1 MENQKKILTRVQ
13 LINWHYF
20 ENERISFNGSTLVS
34 GENTAG
40 KSTILDAIQLVLT
53 TNTRRFN
60 VAANE
65 KGNRNLK
72 GYVRCKIGNVG
83 ETYLRKNAVPANVAL
98 EFYEEKGNRYFVIGV
113 HMLSPDEESPVATRW
128 YLEECRLEDL
138 SFRVEGRAALAEEF
152 RVRNKKISYIEQKNA
167 ARDRFKRRLGNLDDK
182 FFDIIPKSL
191 AFKPMDNVKEFIN
204 KFVLS
209 EERVDVASLREN
221 IETLSELEG
230 ILERSRKQQDA
241 LEEILRKYGEIE
253 EKDRGILINDL
264 LLKIAGRDA
273 VKLEMEELEKDI
285 RVKSQS
291 VESNRE
297 LTEELGDQIRA
308 LEEQILAINVDKQSN
323 ESNRLLEKARNRIE
337 ELNRNIEE
345 KQGNERRLK
354 GQLEQLNVY
363 LRDLERLD
371 YRPVS
376 RRELELLGGVADQ
389 AARNPGRMAE
399 QPGQAAG
406 NPGTAAGHPGGAFD
420 RKAKAR
426 VVEKLEA
433 FAGKEQKEIEENWAV
448 LTAEMKQVSE
458 EIQECQE
465 RLRNLEKR
473 MLPYP
478 EYASKLK
485 ELVEKEFTRR
495 GIHSN
500 VYFLSE
506 LLEITDCTWNN
517 AVEGYLHT
525 QKFYLVVEP
534 EHYDVALEVYAR
546 NRKNIHT
553 AGIINSRRLPV
564 EKEADRDSLAY
575 VVKSE
580 NRYAKAYANYI
591 LGRVVRCM
599 DVHDLEKHN
608 IAMTPDCM
616 LYQGYVVRHL
626 NPRDY
631 ENPFI
636 GQYAYRVQIENV
648 KREIEEKTKTRS
660 ALREKSTL
668 HNNVLESAR
677 KVNLELIKL
686 YMYAPDQL
694 QEYRQQMTVAKAE
707 LKEAENDPTLIELN
721 MKLEEKEKERNLRA
735 QEKDRLVQETGRLM
749 NQVEISRGN
758 VAEKQ
763 KLHESLRE
771 ELERLADSEG
781 MAYKDAQEKYLQ
793 NRRSKSARTIA
804 ENFAPQRTQLS
815 REKEE
820 LVNGKGGLLS
830 LQTHFNQTFA
840 LDFVTGHTS
849 ISEYREALQKLRSVE
864 IVRYEEKLKTAKE
877 DCEQIFRSDFLSKM
891 KENIESARNE
901 FRSLNKALDSIYYGD
916 DSYRFKISFDKRKE
930 GLYKMITSENNHEGM
945 NLWTSAFE
953 AEYREEMA
961 DLFAKLMTKDD
972 NGQKI
977 VEEYTDYRSYLDYD
991 IEIHKKD
998 GSVQRFSDI
1007 YGEKSG
1013 SETQVPYY
1021 VAIAASFYQL
1031 YRYGNSVRVMLLDE
1045 AFDKMDDERIQSMM
1059 DFFNGLD
1066 LQVILATP
1074 PAKIEVIGEKV
1085 GTILTA
1091 IRVGQNSIVEEY
1103 DL

>member
-20 ENERISFNGSTLVS
+20 ENERISLHGSTLVS

-98 EFYEEKGNRYFVIGV
+98 EFYEEKGDRYFVIGV

-152 RVRNKKISYIEQKNA
+152 RAKNRKVSYIDQKNA

-221 IETLSELEG
+221 IETLSELES

-253 EKDRGILINDL
+253 DKDRGVLINDL
-264 LLKIAGRDA
+264 LLKIANRDA
-273 VKLEMEELEKDI
+273 VRAEAEELERDI
-285 RVKSQS
+285 RIKSQS
-291 VESNRE
+291 VETNRE
-297 LTEELGDQIRA
+297 LSEELGKQIRS
-308 LEEQILAINVDKQSN
+308 LEDQILAINVDKQSN
-323 ESNRLLEKARNRIE
+323 QSNRLLEKARSRIE
-337 ELNRNIEE
+337 ELDRYIAE
-345 KQGNERRLK
+345 KQGDEKKLQDQLK
-354 GQLEQLNVY
+354 QLAAY
-363 LRDLERLD
+363 LRDLARLD
-371 YRPVS
+371 YSPINRQ
-376 RRELELLGGVADQ
+376 E
-389 AARNPGRMAE
+389 AE
-399 QPGQAAG
+399 RLGQAAG
-406 NPGTAAGHPGGAFD
+406 
-420 RKAKAR
+420 REEKAR
-426 VVEKLEA
+426 TVEKLEA
-433 FAGKEQKEIEENWAV
+433 FAGKEQKEIEKSWAQ
-448 LTAEMKQVSE
+448 LTVELDQISQD
-458 EIQECQE
+458 ISGCQE
-465 RLRNLEKR
+465 RLRNLER
-473 MLPYP
+473 HMLPYP
-478 EYASKLK
+478 ENARKLK
-485 ELVEKEFTRR
+485 ELVEKEFARR
-495 GIHSN
+495 SIRSD

-506 LLEITDCTWNN
+506 LLEITDNTWSN

-534 EHYDVALEVYAR
+534 EHYDTALEVYAR
-546 NRKNIHT
+546 NRKTIHT
-553 AGIINSRRLPV
+553 AGIINSRRLPIGQ
-564 EKEADRDSLAY
+564 EADKDSLAY

-591 LGRVVRCM
+591 LGRVVRCT
-599 DVHDLEKHN
+599 DVHELEQHA
-608 IAMTPDCM
+608 IAITADCM
-616 LYQGYVVRHL
+616 LYQGYVVRHI

-648 KREIEEKTKTRS
+648 KREIAEKTEKRS
-660 ALREKSTL
+660 GLRERSSL
-668 HNNVLESAR
+668 YANALESAR
-677 KVNLELIKL
+677 KVNPELIKL
-686 YMYAPDQL
+686 YMYAPELL
-694 QEYRQQMTVAKAE
+694 QEYGQQMIQARAE
-707 LKEAENDPTLIELN
+707 LKEAESDPTLIELN
-721 MKLEEKEKERNLRA
+721 MKLDKKSQERDRITEEKGKIDKES
-735 QEKDRLVQETGRLM
+735 GRL
-749 NQVEISRGN
+749 EFKIETARED
-758 VAEKQ
+758 VAAKQ
-763 KLHESLRE
+763 KLYESLRE
-771 ELERLADSEG
+771 ELESLADAEG
-781 MAYKDAQEKYLQ
+781 MAYREAEEKYRQ

-804 ENFAPQRTQLS
+804 ENFAPQRAQLL

-820 LVNGKGGLLS
+820 LLTGAGGLIK
-830 LQTHFNQTFA
+830 LQMQFNQNFT
-840 LDFVTGHTS
+840 LDFVTGLTA
-849 ISEYREALQKLRSVE
+849 ISEYREALQKLRGVE
-864 IVRYEEKLKTAKE
+864 IVRHEEKLKTAKE

-901 FRSLNKALDSIYYGD
+901 FRSLNKALDNIYYGD

-930 GLYKMITSENNHEGM
+930 GLYRMITSENNQDGF

-1031 YRYGNSVRVMLLDE
+1031 YRYGNSVRIMLLDE

>member
-20 ENERISFNGSTLVS
+20 ENERISFNGSTLIS

-98 EFYEEKGNRYFVIGV
+98 EFYEEKGDRYFVIGV

-138 SFRVEGRAALAEEF
+138 SFMVEGRAALADEF
-152 RVRNKKISYIEQKNA
+152 RARNKKISYIEQKNA

-209 EERVDVASLREN
+209 EEKVDVASLREN
-221 IETLSELEG
+221 IETLSELEE
-230 ILERSRKQQDA
+230 ILERSRKQQGA
-241 LEEILRKYGEIE
+241 LEEILSKYGEIE
-253 EKDRGILINDL
+253 EKERGILINDL

-273 VKLEMEELEKDI
+273 VKLETEELEKEI
-285 RVKSQS
+285 RMKSQS

-297 LTEELGDQIRA
+297 LTEELGKQIRG

-323 ESNRLLEKARNRIE
+323 QSNRLLEEAQKRID
-337 ELNRNIEE
+337 ELDRDIAE
-345 KQGNERRLK
+345 KQESEKRLK
-354 GQLEQLNVY
+354 EQLQLLTAY

-371 YRPVS
+371 YKPVS
-376 RRELELLGGVADQ
+376 RREVELLGSV
-389 AARNPGRMAE
+389 
-399 QPGQAAG
+399 
-406 NPGTAAGHPGGAFD
+406 TD
-420 RKAKAR
+420 REVKAR
-426 VVEKLEA
+426 IVERLEA

-458 EIQECQE
+458 EIQGCQE
-465 RLRNLEKR
+465 RLKNLEKR

-485 ELVEKEFTRR
+485 ALVEKEFARR

-506 LLEITDCTWNN
+506 LLEITDNIWNN

-553 AGIINSRRLPV
+553 AGIINSRRLPA
-564 EKEADRDSLAY
+564 EQEADRDSLAY

-591 LGRVVRCM
+591 LGRVVRCT
-599 DVHDLEKHN
+599 DVHDLEKYK

-636 GQYAYRVQIENV
+636 GQYAYRVQIGNV
-648 KREIEEKTKTRS
+648 KREIEEKTEKRS
-660 ALREKSTL
+660 GLREKSIL
-668 HNNVLESAR
+668 HNNVRESAR

-694 QEYRQQMTVAKAE
+694 QEYRQQMTLARAE
-707 LKEAENDPTLIELN
+707 LKEAESDPTLIELN
-721 MKLEEKEKERNLRA
+721 MKLAEKETERNQRT
-735 QEKDRLVQETGRLM
+735 QEKDRIVAETARLL
-749 NQVEISRGN
+749 NQIEISRGN
-758 VAEKQ
+758 AAEKQ
-763 KLHESLRE
+763 RLYESLRE
-771 ELERLADSEG
+771 ELERLADAEG
-781 MAYKDAQEKYLQ
+781 MAYRDAQEKYLQ
-793 NRRSKSARTIA
+793 NRKSKSARTIA
-804 ENFAPQRTQLS
+804 ENFAPQKTQLS

-820 LVNGKGGLLS
+820 LVNGKGGLLT
-830 LQTHFNQTFA
+830 LQMRYNQTFA
-840 LDFVTGHTS
+840 LDFMTGLTA
-849 ISEYREALQKLRSVE
+849 ISEYREALQKLRGVE

-930 GLYKMITSENNHEGM
+930 GLYKMITSENNQEGM

-1066 LQVILATP
+1066 LQVLLATP
-1074 PAKIEVIGEKV
+1074 PAKIEIIGEKV

>member
-20 ENERISFNGSTLVS
+20 ENERISFHGSTLVS

-65 KGNRNLK
+65 KGNRSLK

-83 ETYLRKNAVPANVAL
+83 ETYLRKDTVPANVAL

-113 HMLSPDEESPVATRW
+113 HMLSPDEESKVITRW

-152 RVRNKKISYIEQKNA
+152 RVNHRKISYIEQKNA

-230 ILERSRKQQDA
+230 ILERSRRQQDA
-241 LEEILRKYGEIE
+241 LEDILNKYGEIE
-253 EKDRGILINDL
+253 DKDRGILINEL
-264 LLKIAGRDA
+264 LLKLANRDA
-273 VKLEMEELEKDI
+273 AKLEVEELEGDI
-285 RVKSQS
+285 RVKSQAMA
-291 VESNRE
+291 SNQE
-297 LTEELGDQIRA
+297 LCEELGKQIRN
-308 LEEQILAINVDKQSN
+308 LEEQILAINVDIQTNQSN
-323 ESNRLLEKARNRIE
+323 KLLEKARSRIS
-337 ELNRNIEE
+337 ELEKDIRDKQENEE
-345 KQGNERRLK
+345 KLK
-354 GQLEQLNVY
+354 GLLAQLAAY
-363 LRDLERLD
+363 LRSLEKLE
-371 YRPVS
+371 YKPVS
-376 RRELELLGGVADQ
+376 RSELELLGRASEDLDRGAGQSGRAEKPSDGDSGQ
-389 AARNPGRMAE
+389 IQIEETANRN
-399 QPGQAAG
+399 
-406 NPGTAAGHPGGAFD
+406 
-420 RKAKAR
+420 AKAS
-426 VVEKLEA
+426 VTEKLET
-433 FAGKEQKEIEENWAV
+433 FFGKEQKEIEERWAM
-448 LTAEMKQVSE
+448 LTAQTKAVSE
-458 EIQECQE
+458 EIGKSQE
-465 RLRNLEKR
+465 RLKNLEKR
-473 MLPYP
+473 ILPYP
-478 EYASKLK
+478 EYAARLK
-485 ELVEKEFTRR
+485 ELVEKEFARR

-506 LLEITDCTWNN
+506 LLEITDDTWNN

-534 EHYDVALEVYAR
+534 EHYDTALEVYAR
-546 NRKNIHT
+546 NRAAIHT
-553 AGIINSRRLPV
+553 AGIINSRRLPA
-564 EKEADRDSLAY
+564 EQEADRDSLAY
-575 VVKSE
+575 VVRSE

-591 LGRVVRCM
+591 LGRVVRCT
-599 DVHDLEKHN
+599 DVHDLEKHS
-608 IAMTPDCM
+608 IAITPDCM

-636 GQYAYRVQIENV
+636 GQYAYRVQIQNV
-648 KREIEEKTKTRS
+648 RRDIEDKTRERS
-660 ALREKSTL
+660 LLREKSKL
-668 HNNVLESAR
+668 HSDVLESAR
-677 KVNLELIKL
+677 KVNLELIRM
-686 YMYAPDQL
+686 YMDAPDQL
-694 QEYRQQMTVAKAE
+694 LEYRRQMVQARAE
-707 LKEAENDPTLIELN
+707 LKEAESDPTLIELN
-721 MKLEEKEKERNLRA
+721 LKLEAKDGERAERTR
-735 QEKDRLVQETGRLM
+735 EKDRLVEETGRLR
-749 NQVEISRGN
+749 NHVEISRTN
-758 VAEKQ
+758 MAEKQ
-763 KLHESLRE
+763 EAYESLRD
-771 ELERLADSEG
+771 ELERLADEEG
-781 MAYKDAQEKYLQ
+781 MAYRDAQEKYLQ

-804 ENFAPQRTQLS
+804 ENFVRQKAQLT
-815 REKEE
+815 REKDE
-820 LVNGKGGLLS
+820 LVNGKGGLLA
-830 LQTHFNQTFA
+830 LQMHYNQAFT
-840 LDFVTGHTS
+840 LDFVTGLTA
-849 ISEYREALQKLRSVE
+849 ISEYREALQKLRGVE

-901 FRSLNKALDSIYYGD
+901 FRSLNRALDSIYYGD

-930 GLYKMITSENNHEGM
+930 GLYRMITSENNQEGM

-953 AEYREEMA
+953 AEYRDEMA

-972 NGQKI
+972 SGQKI

-1031 YRYGNSVRVMLLDE
+1031 YRYGNSVRIMLLDE

-1074 PAKIEVIGEKV
+1074 PAKIEIIGEKV

>member
-20 ENERISFNGSTLVS
+20 ENELISLHGSTLVS

-98 EFYEEKGNRYFVIGV
+98 EFYEEKGDRYFVIGV

-152 RVRNKKISYIEQKNA
+152 RAKNRKVSFIDQKNA

-209 EERVDVASLREN
+209 EERVDVVSLREN

-253 EKDRGILINDL
+253 DKDRGVLINDL
-264 LLKIAGRDA
+264 LLKIANRDA
-273 VKLEMEELEKDI
+273 VRAEAEELEKDI
-285 RVKSQS
+285 RIKSQS
-291 VESNRE
+291 VETNRE
-297 LTEELGDQIRA
+297 LSEELGKRIRS
-308 LEEQILAINVDKQSN
+308 LEDQILAINVDKQSN
-323 ESNRLLEKARNRIE
+323 QSNLLLEKARSRIE
-337 ELNRNIEE
+337 ELDRYIAE
-345 KQGNERRLK
+345 KQGDEKRL
-354 GQLEQLNVY
+354 QEQLKQLATY
-363 LRDLERLD
+363 LRDLARLD
-371 YRPVS
+371 YSPINRQ
-376 RRELELLGGVADQ
+376 ETEGL
-389 AARNPGRMAE
+389 
-399 QPGQAAG
+399 GQAAG
-406 NPGTAAGHPGGAFD
+406 
-420 RKAKAR
+420 REEKAR
-426 VVEKLEA
+426 IVEKLEA
-433 FAGKEQKEIEENWAV
+433 FAGKEQKEIEKNWAQ
-448 LTAEMKQVSE
+448 LTVELDQISQD
-458 EIQECQE
+458 ISGCQE
-465 RLRNLEKR
+465 RLRNLER
-473 MLPYP
+473 HMLPYP
-478 EYASKLK
+478 ENARKLK
-485 ELVEKEFTRR
+485 ELVEKEFARR
-495 GIHSN
+495 GIRSD

-506 LLEITDCTWNN
+506 LLEITDNTWSN

-534 EHYDVALEVYAR
+534 EHYDAALEVYAR

-553 AGIINSRRLPV
+553 AGIINSRRLPIGQ
-564 EKEADRDSLAY
+564 EADKDSLAY

-591 LGRVVRCM
+591 LGRVVRCT
-599 DVHDLEKHN
+599 DVHELEQHA
-608 IAMTPDCM
+608 IAITADCM
-616 LYQGYVVRHL
+616 LYQGYVVRHI

-648 KREIEEKTKTRS
+648 KREIAEKTEKRS
-660 ALREKSTL
+660 GLRERSSL
-668 HNNVLESAR
+668 YANALESAR
-677 KVNLELIKL
+677 KVNPELIKL
-686 YMYAPDQL
+686 YMYAPEML
-694 QEYRQQMTVAKAE
+694 QEYGQQMIQARAE
-707 LKEAENDPTLIELN
+707 LKEAESDPTLIELN
-721 MKLEEKEKERNLRA
+721 MKLDKKSQERDRITEEKGKIDKESS
-735 QEKDRLVQETGRLM
+735 RLEFKIETAR
-749 NQVEISRGN
+749 EDA
-758 VAEKQ
+758 AEKQ
-763 KLHESLRE
+763 KLYETLRE
-771 ELERLADSEG
+771 ELEGLADAEG
-781 MAYKDAQEKYLQ
+781 MAYREAEEKYRQ

-804 ENFAPQRTQLS
+804 ENFAPQRAQLL
-815 REKEE
+815 REKET
-820 LVNGKGGLLS
+820 LLTGASGLIK
-830 LQTHFNQTFA
+830 LQMQFNQTFT
-840 LDFVTGHTS
+840 LDFVTGLTA
-849 ISEYREALQKLRSVE
+849 ISEYREALQKLRGVE
-864 IVRYEEKLKTAKE
+864 IVRHEEKLKTAKE

-901 FRSLNKALDSIYYGD
+901 FRSLNKALDNIYYGD

-930 GLYKMITSENNHEGM
+930 GLYRMITSENNQDGF

-1031 YRYGNSVRVMLLDE
+1031 YRYGNSVRIMLLDE